1 MSNEKP
7 EKRRSRAWYILPIIF
22 HLFGG
27 VISYFAVRKDDPV
40 LAKNCLKIGA
50 ILLALH
56 LGIGIGAGL
65 FSSSAG
71 M

>member
-1 MSNEKP
+1 MSES
-7 EKRRSRAWYILPIIF
+7 KRRSRAWYILPIIF
-22 HLFGG
+22 HLLGG
-27 VISYFAVRKDDPV
+27 VISYYAVRKDDPV

-50 ILLALH
+50 ILLVLQ